1 MVFTLLIAADIHGT
15 KTNYEVEFP
24 VQPTIPDLHR
34 KVELVFGTDFVAK
47 APPGCPGAFVIDRMQ
62 IFDERVELWV
72 DLLSSTQLQEFSQI
86 YVFQPETAWH
96 REVQSKLP
104 PAVRAPPQH
113 HHVSSPV
120 AASPSAGMNISGVSP
135 NRSISVASL
144 AHVPV
149 APIIPVAPSAA
160 SILLRSGADASHE
173 EKVSMVFDE
182 MDARKIRAID
192 LSEFQAFLTNL
203 QFEFS
208 VNTISDLFTKA
219 DTNRDGSISYPEFQR
234 FAERYPTLLDAMHY
248 RAREYWQDVRQ
259 KEGIEAARRLLESLR
274 AREIDARAAS
284 AQAAAETAAQEG
296 RLAAQL
302 QAVAEAE
309 AKEREALAI
318 LDASRQETE
327 RARAEVA
334 ARCAEEQAARDNERM
349 KQLQHIEAQRDV
361 EAAEGRLRLQES
373 EQAQAEDRLREIE
386 RLMMEQQREC
396 EMQRMNTQRAR
407 GDLSNAQG
415 VEQQAAMIS
424 AEASRDVQMAAERVA
439 LAKGDLARAQ
449 DRERDCTA
457 AHLGAREATAHQR
470 VQKEKEEQELL
481 ICREREASKRAIEVE
496 SVRAVEAQE
505 AMCRSLEQEN
515 MEHAAARAKVQAEEA
530 PLIDQEVKLR
540 EQRDHLEQREAAL
553 RDEAGAFNIR
563 HTGTR
568 GVASPRSL
576 HYNSPMGAASPLAVQ
591 GISPDRSPRRQ
602 FGSPISAHGSYNN
615 YLQRKY

>member
-15 KTNYEVEFP
+15 KTNYEVEFLA
-24 VQPTIPDLHR
+24 QPTIPDLHR
-34 KVELVFGTDFVAK
+34 KVEQVFGSDFTAR
-47 APPGCPGAFVIDRMQ
+47 APAGCPSTFAIDRMQ

-72 DLLSSTQLQEFSQI
+72 DLLSSTQLQDFSQI

-104 PAVRAPPQH
+104 PAVRAP
-113 HHVSSPV
+113 SSASASALI
-120 AASPSAGMNISGVSP
+120 AAGVSP
-135 NRSISVASL
+135 HRSASAASL

-149 APIIPVAPSAA
+149 APIIVPTPTTASAH
-160 SILLRSGADASHE
+160 ILLRSGADASHE

-192 LSEFQAFLTNL
+192 MSEFQAFLTNL

-208 VNTISDLFTKA
+208 PNTIGDLFVKA
-219 DTNRDGSISYPEFQR
+219 DTNRDGSVSYPEFQR
-234 FAERYPTLLDAMHY
+234 FCERYPTLLDAMHY

-274 AREIDARAAS
+274 AREIDARAAT

-296 RLAAQL
+296 RLAAQV

-318 LDASRQETE
+318 LDASRLETE

-334 ARCAEEQAARDNERM
+334 GRCAEEQAARDNERA
-349 KQLQHIEAQRDV
+349 KQLQHVEAQREM
-361 EAAEGRLRLQES
+361 EAAELRLRQQES
-373 EQAQAEDRLREIE
+373 EQALSEERLREIE
-386 RLMMEQQREC
+386 RLLMEQQREV
-396 EMQRMNTQRAR
+396 EAQRANTNR
-407 GDLSNAQG
+407 ARSDLANSQG

-424 AEASRDVQMAAERVA
+424 AEATRDVQMAAERVA

-457 AHLGAREATAHQR
+457 AHLGAREATAHQK
-470 VQKEKEEQELL
+470 VQKEREEQELL
-481 ICREREASKRAIEVE
+481 ICREKEAAKKTIEVE

-530 PLIDQEVKLR
+530 PLIDQEVRLR
-540 EQRDHLEQREAAL
+540 EQRDNLEQKEAML
-553 RDEAGAFNIR
+553 RDEAGAFSVR

-576 HYNSPMGAASPLAVQ
+576 QYSTAAASPIAHV
-591 GISPDRSPRRQ
+591 GVSPDRMRSNSPRRQ
-602 FGSPISAHGSYNN
+602 FGSPLSAQHSPITSI
-615 YLQRKY
+615 RKPLS